1 MTTTSKETAIKM
13 KVFPKGQVV
22 IPVSLRK
29 RFNIDIRDHIDVI
42 PGSDGIL
49 LKPGPK
55 GKDKGSFTKQLFG
68 MFCKYAEEKPIVDK
82 TEIDK
87 STEAEFVKG
96 WIE

>member
-1 MTTTSKETAIKM
+1 MGTTSKETAIKM

-29 RFNIDIRDHIDVI
+29 RYNIDIGDQIDVI

-49 LKPGPK
+49 LKPVTK
-55 GKDKGSFTKQLFG
+55 EQAKKSFTEQLFG
-68 MFCKYAEEKPIVDK
+68 MFGKYAEQKPIPDK
-82 TEIDK
+82 TDIDK

-96 WIE
+96 WIK

>member
-1 MTTTSKETAIKM
+1 MRTTSKETAIKM

-22 IPVSLRK
+22 IPISLRK
-29 RFNIDIRDHIDVI
+29 RYNIDIGDQIDVI

-55 GKDKGSFTKQLFG
+55 VQDKTSFTRQLFG
-68 MFCKYAEEKPIVDK
+68 MFGKYAEQKPILDK

-96 WIE
+96 WME

>member
-1 MTTTSKETAIKM
+1 MRTTSKETAIKM

-22 IPVSLRK
+22 IPISLRK
-29 RFNIDIRDHIDVI
+29 KYNIDIGDHVDVI

-49 LKPGPK
+49 LKPVTK
-55 GKDKGSFTKQLFG
+55 EQAKESFTKQLFG
-68 MFCKYAEEKPIVDK
+68 MFGKYAEQKPVLDK
-82 TEIDK
+82 TDIDK